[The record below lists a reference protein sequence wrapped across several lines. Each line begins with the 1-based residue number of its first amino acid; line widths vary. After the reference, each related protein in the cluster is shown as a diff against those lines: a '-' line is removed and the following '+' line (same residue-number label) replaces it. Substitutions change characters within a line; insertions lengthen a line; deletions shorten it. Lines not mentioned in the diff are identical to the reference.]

1 MYLCMHVCVCV
12 CVCVNTCM
20 WVCMH
25 LLLLFSGVSVYG
37 NPVFVLDR
45 RREKLIEKDVNMAE
59 EGNES
64 MVKEELLPHYSET
77 SDCNKESSA

>member
-1 MYLCMHVCVCV
+1 MY
-12 CVCVNTCM
+12 
-20 WVCMH
+20 
-25 LLLLFSGVSVYG
+25 LLLLFSGVSIYG

-45 RREKLIEKDVNMAE
+45 RREKPIEKDVNMAE

-64 MVKEELLPHYSET
+64 MVKDELLPRYSET

>member
-1 MYLCMHVCVCV
+1 
-12 CVCVNTCM
+12 
-20 WVCMH
+20 MH